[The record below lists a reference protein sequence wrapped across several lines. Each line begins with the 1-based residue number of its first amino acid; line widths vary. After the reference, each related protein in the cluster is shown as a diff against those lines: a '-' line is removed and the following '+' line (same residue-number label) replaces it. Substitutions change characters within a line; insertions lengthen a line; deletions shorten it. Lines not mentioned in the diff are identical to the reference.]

1 MSEAITE
8 PNFHGPVPYTKITSE
23 RYISTEYML
32 KERDNIWS
40 KTWLVA
46 GPAQDVEEPGDFFV
60 FELEPESIIVSRSEA
75 GELGAFLTSANTE
88 AQSWFHL
95 VLVVSK
101 NGLAPTT
108 VGLLTM
114 TEASH
119 MFPMRTVS
127 AGGFRKRSCH

>member
-60 FELEPESIIVSRSEA
+60 FELEICWSAFVGSIFQCFGDENV
-75 GELGAFLTSANTE
+75 
-88 AQSWFHL
+88 
-95 VLVVSK
+95 
-101 NGLAPTT
+101 
-108 VGLLTM
+108 
-114 TEASH
+114 
-119 MFPMRTVS
+119 
-127 AGGFRKRSCH
+127 